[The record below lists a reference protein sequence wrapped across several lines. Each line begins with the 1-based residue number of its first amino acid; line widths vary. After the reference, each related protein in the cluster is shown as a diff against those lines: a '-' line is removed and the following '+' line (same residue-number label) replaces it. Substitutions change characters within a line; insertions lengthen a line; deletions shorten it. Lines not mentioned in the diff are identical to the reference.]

1 MNTTNVRNE
10 ILDSINEVSNV
21 TMESTID
28 VFSSLAAS
36 YDKAGM
42 ILEYSNSDDLD
53 MFAIFQEAEAKEGDV
68 ATNADASGKKQSIG
82 YKILMFIPNIL
93 KKLWQFIKD
102 AWNGVIV
109 PTASNATAKTKS
121 LFEQLLGKDEAWVRA
136 NAGKLGLAGA
146 ALAGAIAF
154 VAFMKKDAIKSALEK
169 WFNSIKRFWISL
181 KITPK
186 IAFNGTSFTTNI
198 KTEGLMNTIK
208 KIFGAFKTASELTKF
223 VQDNA
228 ASKNYKAINDSVQNL
243 LKTIEEI
250 KKLGETDPFILGS
263 DVDLKGAD
271 LTKVIQE
278 FIRISKDSM
287 PAQDYNIDAEK
298 IKAIFSD
305 TTDTY
310 VKDILSGIQKINP
323 ELTALFSVLQATST
337 LFNETN
343 TYATQ
348 VFEFQEKVGEGGG
361 EVTPKEDA
369 KEEEKPAEEGESK
382 EEEKSEE
389 PKEESK
395 STEIK
400 DEKTAEAVEA
410 VKEEPSKEN
419 AAAAVEAIKE
429 NIGSTDTGGDSAK
442 SNATVAIKDGLDK
455 VGAYLAKQPE
465 ISQMEAEKI
474 AALAIT
480 IDALS
485 EALSTQ
491 KLDKAA
497 IQKYVDKA
505 KKAEQS
511 VLNVSPMKTKGG
523 EKVVRNTQRG
533 SNIVTGAEL
542 MSICKQLPN
551 NPVVKINEDSIVLKT
566 KKGKED
572 ERTGNITIPGLSK
585 LGYGKKN
592 FVHKSGKGN
601 TWVIESADDIFDVFN
616 IYLESVLMSCAE
628 DAEDTSFV
636 VEYADGEVETVS
648 EVIFES
654 YDEPVETMEESIN
667 NHWYR

>member
-1 MNTTNVRNE
+1 MNTNVRNE
-10 ILDSINEVSNV
+10 ILDSINEVSTV

-68 ATNADASGKKQSIG
+68 ATDANASGKKQSIG
-82 YKILMFIPNIL
+82 YKILMFIPNLL

-109 PTASNATAKTKS
+109 PTATNATAKTKS
-121 LFEQLLGKDEAWVRA
+121 LFEKILGKDEAWVKEHA
-136 NAGKLGLAGA
+136 TELGLAGA
-146 ALAGAIAF
+146 GLAAAVAF
-154 VAFMKKDAIKSALEK
+154 VAFMKRDTIKSALEK
-169 WFNSIKRFWISL
+169 WFNSIKRYWISL

-198 KTEGLMNTIK
+198 KAEGLMNTIK
-208 KIFGAFKTASELTKF
+208 KIFAAFKSANDLTKL

-228 ASKNYKAINDSVQNL
+228 PNKNYKTINDGVQAL
-243 LKTIEEI
+243 LKTVEEI
-250 KKLGETDPFILGS
+250 KKTAETDPFILGN

-271 LTKVIQE
+271 LTKIIQE
-278 FIRISKDSM
+278 FIRLSKDSM
-287 PAQDYNIDAEK
+287 PAEAYNIDVEK
-298 IKAIFSD
+298 VKAIFADS
-305 TTDTY
+305 TDTY
-310 VKDILSGIQKINP
+310 VKDILAGMQKINP
-323 ELTALFSVLQATST
+323 ELTALFSVLQSTST

-343 TYATQ
+343 TYATT
-348 VFEFQEKVGEGGG
+348 VFEFQSKAGEGGG
-361 EVTPKEDA
+361 EVAPKEDA
-369 KEEEKPAEEGESK
+369 KEEEKPAEEEKK
-382 EEEKSEE
+382 EEAAEE
-389 PKEESK
+389 PKSESK

-429 NIGSTDTGGDSAK
+429 NISNTDTGGDSAK

-480 IDALS
+480 IDALT

-491 KLDKAA
+491 KLDKAT
-497 IQKYVDKA
+497 IQKMVDKA

-511 VLNVSPMKTKGG
+511 VVNVSPMKTKSG

-542 MSICKQLPN
+542 MNICKQLPN

-566 KKGKED
+566 KKGKEA
-572 ERTGNITIPGLSK
+572 ERTGNISIPGLSK

-592 FVHKSGKGN
+592 YVHKSGKGN
-601 TWVIESADDIFDVFN
+601 TWIIESADDIFDVFN

-654 YDEPVETMEESIN
+654 YDEPVETTEDSIN